1 MLENLLNYIEIE
13 RKIFTNKN
21 VESDFLFIS
30 NYKSSAKIKRN
41 HLSRQQINQIVDKIS
56 SISLNNQNLS
66 NKKSGITKYKR
77 ISPHMFRHAIGTH
90 LHKSGIDIIRVRDHL
105 GHSSV
110 STTSR
115 YVAKEKG
122 KASILEKYGPLSKK

>member
-1 MLENLLNYIEIE
+1 MLRLVNYMEE
-13 RKIFTNKN
+13 
-21 VESDFLFIS
+21 
-30 NYKSSAKIKRN
+30 
-41 HLSRQQINQIVDKIS
+41 INQIVDKIS

-66 NKKSGITKYKR
+66 NKKSGVTKYKR

-122 KASILEKYGPLSKK
+122 KAMILEKYGPLSKK